1 MNYLTYARIAG
12 VIGAMTALLALPACK
27 PKNDATDAAAANSG
41 TTIATVNGEPIS
53 SGFFDVYTKGVTG
66 KPAAELPA
74 ETRDRALDNV
84 IDAELIAQQ
93 AKKDGLLKDPQIAGM
108 LELARLNVLQ
118 QAVSERYL
126 KDKRPTEQELRAE
139 YETQVAA
146 LPQTEY
152 HARHVLVATEQ
163 FAEKLVSE
171 LDKGAS
177 FEAVAK
183 RETMDEGSKASGGD
197 LGWFT
202 PDRMVKPFADAV
214 LGLKKGEY
222 TRTPVK
228 TQYGWH
234 VIKLEDTRPMS
245 APGFEQVKPKLEQ
258 LVLGKKFKAYTD
270 ELLKTAKIDKKSAP
284 AATPVTKDKDKEP
297 AKPASGG

>member
-1 MNYLTYARIAG
+1 MNYAKNARLAG
-12 VIGAMTALLALPACK
+12 VTAALTALLALPACK
-27 PKNDATDAAAANSG
+27 PKSDADAGAANSG
-41 TTIATVNGEPIS
+41 TVVATVNGEPITS
-53 SGFFDVYTKGVTG
+53 TFFDVYTKGVTG
-66 KPAAELPA
+66 KPASELPA
-74 ETRDRALDNV
+74 ETRDRALNNV

-93 AKKDGLLKDPQIAGM
+93 AKKDGLLKDPDVAGM

-126 KDKRPTEQELRAE
+126 KDKKPTEQELRAE

-152 HARHVLVATEQ
+152 RARHVLVATEQ
-163 FAEKLVSE
+163 FAEKLISE
-171 LDKGAS
+171 LDRGGN
-177 FEAVAK
+177 FESIAR

-202 PDRMVKPFADAV
+202 PDRMMKPFSDAV
-214 LGLKKGEY
+214 MGLKKGEY

-245 APGFEQVKPKLEQ
+245 APGFDQVKPKLEQ

-270 ELLKTAKIDKKSAP
+270 ELLKTAKVDKKAAP
-284 AATPVTKDKDKEP
+284 AAAATPAAKDKEP
-297 AKPASGG
+297 AKPAN

>member
-1 MNYLTYARIAG
+1 MKYWTNTRIAG
-12 VIGAMTALLALPACK
+12 VIAALAALAALPACK
-27 PKNDATDAAAANSG
+27 PKNDAADTAAPSGG
-41 TTIATVNGEPIS
+41 TTVATVNGEPIS
-53 SGFFDVYTKGVTG
+53 SEFFDVYTKGVTG
-66 KPAAELPA
+66 KAAAELPA

-163 FAEKLVSE
+163 FAEKLIGE
-171 LDKGAS
+171 LDKGGN
-177 FEAVAK
+177 FEAIAK

-202 PDRMVKPFADAV
+202 PDRMVKPFTDAV

-234 VIKLEDTRPMS
+234 IIKLEDTRPMS
-245 APGFEQVKPKLEQ
+245 APGFDQVKPKLEQ
-258 LVLGKKFKAYTD
+258 LVLGKKFKTYTD
-270 ELLKTAKIDKKSAP
+270 ELLKTAKVDKKAPPAAAP
-284 AATPVTKDKDKEP
+284 AAKEP

>member
-1 MNYLTYARIAG
+1 MNYLPSVRITALT
-12 VIGAMTALLALPACK
+12 AALTALLALPACK
-27 PKNDATDAAAANSG
+27 PKNETADTAAPADGA
-41 TTIATVNGEPIS
+41 IVATVNGEPIT

-66 KPAAELPA
+66 KPAPELPA

-84 IDAELIAQQ
+84 IDAKLIAQQ
-93 AKKDGLLKDPQIAGM
+93 AKKDGLLKDPQVNGM

-163 FAEKLVSE
+163 FAEKLIGE
-171 LDKGAS
+171 LDKGGN
-177 FEAVAK
+177 FESIAK

-202 PDRMVKPFADAV
+202 PDRMVKPFSDAV

-234 VIKLEDTRPMS
+234 VIKLEDTRPMA
-245 APGFEQVKPKLEQ
+245 APGFDQVKQKLEQ
-258 LVLGKKFKAYTD
+258 MVLAKKFKAYTD
-270 ELLKTAKIDKKSAP
+270 ELLKTAKVEKKTPAPATTAP
-284 AATPVTKDKDKEP
+284 AAKEP
-297 AKPASGG
+297 AKPASDG

>member
-1 MNYLTYARIAG
+1 MNYSKNVRLAG
-12 VIGAMTALLALPACK
+12 VTAALTALLALPACK
-27 PKNDATDAAAANSG
+27 PKNDAAD
-41 TTIATVNGEPIS
+41 TTAPAGGVTVATVNGEPIS
-53 SGFFDVYTKGVTG
+53 SSFFDVYTKGVTG
-66 KPAAELPA
+66 KPASELPA
-74 ETRDRALDNV
+74 DTRSRALDNV

-93 AKKDGLLKDPQIAGM
+93 AKKDGLLKDPEVAGM

-126 KDKRPTEQELRAE
+126 KDKKPTEQELRAE

-163 FAEKLVSE
+163 FAEKLIGE
-171 LDKGAS
+171 LDKGGN

-245 APGFEQVKPKLEQ
+245 APGFDQVRPKLEQ

-270 ELLKTAKIDKKSAP
+270 ELLKTAKVDKKEPVAAAP
-284 AATPVTKDKDKEP
+284 AAKDKEP